1 MRLRPDPFIVALLA
15 AAVVASFVPAT
26 GDVLGLMKHATVI
39 AIGLL
44 FFLYGARLSTA
55 ETIAGLTRWRLHI
68 VILSTTF
75 VVFPLLGLAT
85 QLFEG
90 NLLRPSLASGVLL
103 LCLVP
108 STVQTCIVYTRVAGG
123 NVAGAV
129 VSASMSNLL
138 GVFLTPALVA
148 LLMAT
153 DASVD
158 AGSIVRIVLQLF
170 VPFVVGQLLRPLV
183 SGVVTRHD
191 AQLKVFDRGSIVLVV
206 FVAFSE
212 GVEADIWASQSV
224 WSVLSV
230 TAVCAALLAVAM
242 GWAVLVGRLA
252 RLPREDRVAVLFCG
266 SNKSLASGLPIAS
279 VLFAGDDVALIVL
292 PLMLYHQM
300 QIITG
305 AIVSGRM
312 APPSPAGVRGSRG
325 GG

>member
-1 MRLRPDPFIVALLA
+1 MALLVT
-15 AAVVASFVPAT
+15 AVVASFLPAT
-26 GDVLGLMKHATVI
+26 GDGLEVLKHVSVV

-55 ETIAGLTRWRLHI
+55 ETIAGLTRWRLH
-68 VILSTTF
+68 VTVLSTTF
-75 VVFPLLGLAT
+75 VVFPLFGLAT
-85 QLFEG
+85 QLLEG
-90 NLLRPSLASGVLL
+90 NVLRSSLASGVLL

-108 STVQTCIVYTRVAGG
+108 STVQSCIVYTRIAGG

-138 GVFLTPALVA
+138 GVFITPALVA
-148 LLMAT
+148 LLMSA

-170 VPFVVGQLLRPLV
+170 VPFVLGQLLRPLV
-183 SGVVTRHD
+183 GGFVSRRD
-191 AQLKVFDRGSIVLVV
+191 PQLKLFDRGSILLVV

-212 GVEADIWASQSV
+212 GAEAHIWSALSV
-224 WSVLSV
+224 WSVLAV
-230 TAVCAALLAVAM
+230 AVVCAVLLALAM

-252 RLPREDRVAVLFCG
+252 RLPREDRVALLFCG

-279 VLFAGDDVALIVL
+279 VLFAGGDVALIVL

-305 AIVSGRM
+305 AVLSGRM
-312 APPSPAGVRGSRG
+312 KPPEAVF
-325 GG
+325 

>member
-1 MRLRPDPFIVALLA
+1 VRLRPDPFIVALLG
-15 AAVVASFVPAT
+15 AAVVASFLPAT
-26 GDVLGLMKHATVI
+26 GIVLDALKWASVV

-55 ETIAGLTRWRLHI
+55 ETVAGLTRWQLH
-68 VILSTTF
+68 VAILSTTF

-85 QLFEG
+85 QLLEG
-90 NLLRPSLASGVLL
+90 NLLRPSLATGVLL

-108 STVQTCIVYTRVAGG
+108 STVQSCIVYTRIAGG

-148 LLMAT
+148 LLMT
-153 DASVD
+153 SDARID
-158 AGSIVRIVLQLF
+158 AGSIFRIVLQLF
-170 VPFVVGQLLRPLV
+170 VPFVLGQLLRPLGGTFV
-183 SGVVTRHD
+183 ARQD
-191 AQLKVFDRGSIVLVV
+191 DRLKLFDRGSIVLVV

-212 GVEADIWASQSV
+212 GAEAHIWSSLSV
-224 WSVLSV
+224 WSVLAV
-230 TAVCAALLAVAM
+230 ALVCAVLLAVAM
-242 GWAVLVGRLA
+242 GWTVLVGRLL
-252 RLPREDRVAVLFCG
+252 RFPRPDRMAMLFCG

-279 VLFAGDDVALIVL
+279 VLFAGDTVALIVL

-305 AIVSGRM
+305 AFLAGRL
-312 APPSPAGVRGSRG
+312 APSR
-325 GG
+325 

>member
-1 MRLRPDPFIVALLA
+1 VRLRPDPFIVALLG
-15 AAVVASFVPAT
+15 AAVVASFLPAT
-26 GDVLGLMKHATVI
+26 GIVLDALKWASVL

-55 ETIAGLTRWRLHI
+55 ETVAGLTRWQLH
-68 VILSTTF
+68 VAILSTTF

-85 QLFEG
+85 QLLEG
-90 NLLRPSLASGVLL
+90 NLLRPSLATGVLL

-108 STVQTCIVYTRVAGG
+108 STVQSCIVYTRIAGG

-148 LLMAT
+148 LLMT
-153 DASVD
+153 SDARID
-158 AGSIVRIVLQLF
+158 AGSIFRIVLQLF
-170 VPFVVGQLLRPLV
+170 VPFVLGQLLRPLV
-183 SGVVTRHD
+183 GTFVARQND
-191 AQLKVFDRGSIVLVV
+191 RLKLFDRGSIVLVV

-212 GVEADIWASQSV
+212 GAEAHIWSSLSV
-224 WSVLSV
+224 WSVLAV
-230 TAVCAALLAVAM
+230 ALVCAVLLAVAM
-242 GWAVLVGRLA
+242 GWTVLVGRLL
-252 RLPREDRVAVLFCG
+252 RFPRPDRMAMLFCG

-279 VLFAGDDVALIVL
+279 VLFAGDTVALIVL

-305 AIVSGRM
+305 AFLAGRL
-312 APPSPAGVRGSRG
+312 APSP
-325 GG
+325 

>member
-1 MRLRPDPFIVALLA
+1 MRLRPDPFIVALVSAALIA
-15 AAVVASFVPAT
+15 SFLPATGNLLELLKHAAVV
-26 GDVLGLMKHATVI
+26 

-55 ETIAGLTRWRLHI
+55 ETIAGLTRWRLHLL
-68 VILSTTF
+68 ILSTTF
-75 VVFPLLGLAT
+75 VVFPVLGLAT
-85 QLFEG
+85 QLLEG
-90 NLLRPSLASGVLL
+90 NLLRPSLAAGVLL

-108 STVQTCIVYTRVAGG
+108 STVQSCVVYTGIARG

-129 VSASMSNLL
+129 VSASMSNLI

-148 LLMAT
+148 LLMSA
-153 DASVD
+153 DARVD

-170 VPFVVGQLLRPLV
+170 APFVLGQLLRPLV
-183 SGVVTRHD
+183 GGFVTRQD
-191 AQLKVFDRGSIVLVV
+191 ARLKLFDRGSIVLVV

-212 GVEADIWASQSV
+212 GADAHIWASQTV

-230 TAVCAALLAVAM
+230 AVVCAALLAATMTWCV
-242 GWAVLVGRLA
+242 VVGRLT
-252 RLPREDRVAVLFCG
+252 RLPRGDRVALLFCG

-279 VLFAGDDVALIVL
+279 VLFAGDAVALIVL

-305 AIVSGRM
+305 ALLARRL
-312 APPSPAGVRGSRG
+312 APPAEPQGETAGLRR
-325 GG
+325 